1 MKQKDIA
8 LIVVVSIISGAVS
21 FFVAQYFF
29 LKPESKQIKAEYVQ
43 AISTD
48 FSRPDTKYFNQ
59 NSINPTQQ
67 IQIGDGGNTSP
78 YNAAA
83 Q

>member
-8 LIVVVSIISGAVS
+8 LIIVVVAISGLVS

-29 LKPESKQIKAEYVQ
+29 LKPESKELKAEFVTP
-43 AISTD
+43 ITTD
-48 FSRPDTKYFNQ
+48 FTQPDSKYFNQ
-59 NSINPTQQ
+59 NSVNPTQQ
-67 IQIGDGGNTSP
+67 IEIGDGTNTSP
-78 YNAAA
+78 YNGA

>member
-8 LIVVVSIISGAVS
+8 LIIVVVAISGLIS

-29 LKPESKQIKAEYVQ
+29 LKPGSKVLKAEFVQ
-43 AISTD
+43 PITTT
-48 FSRPDTKYFNQ
+48 FTQPDSKYFNQ
-59 NSINPTQQ
+59 YSVNPTQQ
-67 IQIGDGGNTSP
+67 IEIGDGTNTAP
-78 YNAAA
+78 YNSG